1 MMANLWL
8 KHIAAI

>member
-1 MMANLWL
+1 MANLWL